1 VTVGK
6 SNLGADIW
14 DGILRDQPAPAV
26 KKAVE
31 ARLAE
36 FEKHKKS
43 LLDHLSKSRRFQFR
57 PFDEEKC
64 WFRLTRLAQVYFLR
78 QATPPAAKREADLR
92 KLAEVLDRACRLAEK
107 VRQDNAGGEWVSQ
120 YFDGI
125 LPREP
130 RGEIVRDER
139 GQIVWDENGL
149 PRLVMFVETDFK
161 RITAT
166 LKDFQAAVLRIADDV
181 PSRRPGRSPSLPE
194 SYIRALAEVYQEG
207 TQRPAG
213 RGAGRFFR
221 FVMQFRAALDPAY
234 KTTDESGDA
243 RVDESVVDAIKH
255 ALRKPRLF
263 MPSQESKDRD

>member
-6 SNLGADIW
+6 TNLGVDIW
-14 DGILRDQPAPAV
+14 DGILRDEPAPAV

-36 FEKHKKS
+36 FERHKQS

-107 VRQDNAGGEWVSQ
+107 VRQDNAGSEWVSQ

-130 RGEIVRDER
+130 RGEIVPDKDGSLRVVYFLEADFK
-139 GQIVWDENGL
+139 QIVA
-149 PRLVMFVETDFK
+149 RLKED
-161 RITAT
+161 
-166 LKDFQAAVLRIADDV
+166 QAAVLRVAHDV
-181 PSRRPGRSPSLPE
+181 PTPLPGPSPSLPE
-194 SYIRALAEVYQEG
+194 SYIRALRDAYEES
-207 TQRPAG
+207 TRRSAG
-213 RGAGRFFR
+213 RGVGPFLR
-221 FVMQFRAALDPAY
+221 FVMQFRAALDPSY
-234 KTTDESGDA
+234 KTTNENGDE
-243 RVDESVVDAIKH
+243 RVDESVLDAIKY

-263 MPSQESKDRD
+263 MPSEQSKDRD